1 MVEQQKNDM
10 LLSLFEAE
18 RPRLLRVAYSITSSV
33 AEAEDCVQETWMRL
47 QSIGDAELIRN
58 IPGWLTTT
66 VARLALDTLNSARSR
81 WERYVGHWLP
91 EPLVED
97 VNLDDPAERVALD
110 DSVSIALMI
119 VLQHLSAV
127 ERTAFLLHDVFGLS
141 FVEISTIV
149 GRSPAAVRKLASRAR
164 KHIEQGRPRFVPT
177 FAEQKELVLAFAA
190 ACQKGDME
198 KLVST
203 LDPNVVWRGDGGG
216 DTAGVARV
224 EQGAERVA
232 NGVVAFTRQSR
243 LRIRFALVNGA
254 PGLVLFDDEDQLSV
268 VSFTVA
274 NRHITTIHVIRDP
287 DKLSKVR
294 TIFLDKGKRVEE

>member
-1 MVEQQKNDM
+1 MVEQQENEM

-66 VARLALDTLNSARSR
+66 VTRLALDTLNSARSR
-81 WERYVGHWLP
+81 RERYVVHGLP
-91 EPLVED
+91 EPLAED

-119 VLQHLSAV
+119 VLQHLSAI

-177 FAEQKELVLAFAA
+177 FTEQKEWRIESSSQSMSSATPTSLVRSGRFFRTR
-190 ACQKGDME
+190 G
-198 KLVST
+198 
-203 LDPNVVWRGDGGG
+203 NVLKNRKQNGG
-216 DTAGVARV
+216 VC
-224 EQGAERVA
+224 
-232 NGVVAFTRQSR
+232 
-243 LRIRFALVNGA
+243 
-254 PGLVLFDDEDQLSV
+254 
-268 VSFTVA
+268 
-274 NRHITTIHVIRDP
+274 
-287 DKLSKVR
+287 
-294 TIFLDKGKRVEE
+294 